1 LSISAQIKKG
11 GRYTKKEIEE
21 RRQRVFQLHFEYGYS
36 ARKISQMMNIN
47 RNTINSDVSFC
58 YSKLRTDYD
67 KNGSDDWLNRQLLRL
82 ESQRVRLRKEL
93 DSEISLQE
101 KLQIEKMLLDLD
113 SKVSN
118 MIMKIQTSQQSL
130 WNGGVY
136 LVNKW
141 LEDEG
146 YKDRYE
152 TINSLFRIPKKN
164 REKIY
169 KLLENE

>member
-1 LSISAQIKKG
+1 MSISAQIKKG

-36 ARKISQMMNIN
+36 ARRISQMMNVN

-58 YSKLRTDYD
+58 YSKLRTDFA
-67 KNGSDDWLNRQLLRL
+67 KNGYDDWLNRQLLRL

-113 SKVSN
+113 YKVSN
-118 MIMKIQTSQQSL
+118 MIMKIETSHQSL
-130 WNGGVY
+130 WSSGVY
-136 LVNKW
+136 FVNKW
-141 LEDEG
+141 LE
-146 YKDRYE
+146 K
-152 TINSLFRIPKKN
+152 
-164 REKIY
+164 
-169 KLLENE
+169 